1 MDFGANAVLPAQS
14 YQRASVLNASI
25 NYQQIQGKGFSYEQL
40 SISAQYT
47 DIVSIGQN
55 SLSDS
60 DSIRVVLEQALEK
73 LRSVVGEAREA
84 LGIPEGAVIDTS
96 PEATAGR
103 IADFALGFFDQFRA
117 NNPEL
122 SDDEAKS
129 AFVEL
134 IGGAIQQGID
144 EARDIL
150 SALNALNGETDD
162 KISTIEQLIQQRLD
176 EFIGGGD
183 SE

>member
-1 MDFGANAVLPAQS
+1 MNVGNAVLPAQS
-14 YQRASVLNASI
+14 YQKASI
-25 NYQQIQGKGFSYEQL
+25 LSASLNYQHVQGNGFSFEQL

-47 DIVSIGQN
+47 DVVSFGGN
-55 SLSDS
+55 PLSDS
-60 DSIRVVLEQALEK
+60 DSLRVVLEQALEK
-73 LRSVVGEAREA
+73 LRSVVGEARGA

-96 PEATAGR
+96 PEATANR
-103 IADFALGFFDQFRA
+103 IADFALNFFDQYWEDHS
-117 NNPEL
+117 EL
-122 SDDEAKS
+122 SEDEARS

-162 KISTIEQLIQQRLD
+162 TISTIEQLIQQRLD
-176 EFIGGGD
+176 EFLGGGD